1 MGSEM
6 CIRDRS
12 VVNMDGSKVLRGAGH
27 VHARAGSNW
36 DEVVWRMRVKLST
49 GNTHLNFHA
58 RDDLRYLISFAADW
72 TQLIRGDSTI
82 QANANRM
89 LDEWYV
95 VEISLLDNIFRVAVD
110 GVIEIEQQDPNPLP
124 PGGIWLEVLD
134 QSVALFDDVHICEPS
149 E

>member
-1 MGSEM
+1 SG
-6 CIRDRS
+6 
-12 VVNMDGSKVLRGAGH
+12 G
-27 VHARAGSNW
+27 
-36 DEVVWRMRVKLST
+36 
-49 GNTHLNFHA
+49 
-58 RDDLRYLISFAADW
+58 LRYLISFAADW

-110 GVIEIEQQDPNPLP
+110 GVIEIEQQDSNPLP

-134 QSVALFDDVHICEPS
+134 DSIVLFDDVYVCEVQ